1 MTEASAGEQRPP
13 GFLERLRA
21 STGGVIAGACLFAL
35 SLYVLFTNEG
45 RALRIA
51 AALDEGLSQLVC
63 VQSDAQPELRN
74 DGRLVHLS
82 GDLRTAQPL
91 HDPNYSVSV
100 HAVKLQRQ
108 VEMYQ
113 WVEYSD
119 SRTVEENGEKK
130 TETTYSYNTE
140 WRSEVISSRHFD
152 QEVGHMNPSEM
163 AVESVTVVAP
173 EVWVG
178 NFLLSTGLVE
188 QISEFHTLS
197 LSALPVPVA
206 GFLTV
211 QDDYYYHTP
220 NPRRPEVGDVRV
232 RFAYAGLSGDGL
244 YPGSAH
250 KVSVV
255 AQQHQQQLRPF
266 SSRSGHTLELLY
278 MGQLTAEELF
288 AKEHQLN
295 SMKAWALRL
304 AGCTLMFL
312 SISLSTRVIHTLVE
326 RVPLLGG
333 LLSVGLQLFCLCS
346 SVSLSLLTIAAGWI
360 YYRPLLAL
368 CVAAAAL
375 VLPLALAHARAPA
388 KKRQ

>member
-82 GDLRTAQPL
+82 GDLRTAQ
-91 HDPNYSVSV
+91 
-100 HAVKLQRQ
+100 
-108 VEMYQ
+108 
-113 WVEYSD
+113 
-119 SRTVEENGEKK
+119 
-130 TETTYSYNTE
+130 
-140 WRSEVISSRHFD
+140 
-152 QEVGHMNPSEM
+152 
-163 AVESVTVVAP
+163 
-173 EVWVG
+173 
-178 NFLLSTGLVE
+178 
-188 QISEFHTLS
+188 
-197 LSALPVPVA
+197 
-206 GFLTV
+206 
-211 QDDYYYHTP
+211 
-220 NPRRPEVGDVRV
+220 VGDVRV

-295 SMKAWALRL
+295 SMKTWALRL

-346 SVSLSLLTIAAGWI
+346 SISLSLLTIAAGWI